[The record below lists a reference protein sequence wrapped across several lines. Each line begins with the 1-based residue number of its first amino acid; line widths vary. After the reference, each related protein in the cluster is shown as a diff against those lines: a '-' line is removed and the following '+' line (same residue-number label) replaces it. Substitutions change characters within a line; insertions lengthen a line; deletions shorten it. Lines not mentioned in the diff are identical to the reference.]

1 MLCSEISRQWAVMVA
16 HQTGSRGCQAMRH
29 HCFSRWPSWSWQMP
43 KRKKCRNLHRLH
55 CVPAGGLTGTGKVPL
70 VGKRRLDVASELH
83 HHHGQSCQWHS
94 CLLGA
99 GDSAAQQ
106 RSQSASRTQ
115 HCAHRASLGLAA
127 GRNIPILCSGGG
139 TPHVPAVLGPTGH
152 VIHESTAYAH
162 YLATEQD
169 VPASC
174 ILKETSSYD
183 TIGNAYFSIKT
194 HVLPA
199 GWR

>member
-1 MLCSEISRQWAVMVA
+1 MW
-16 HQTGSRGCQAMRH
+16 H
-29 HCFSRWPSWSWQMP
+29 
-43 KRKKCRNLHRLH
+43 
-55 CVPAGGLTGTGKVPL
+55 
-70 VGKRRLDVASELH
+70 
-83 HHHGQSCQWHS
+83 QSCTIIMVSPCQWCS

-99 GDSAAQQ
+99 GDFAAQHCN
-106 RSQSASRTQ
+106 QSASRYQYCT
-115 HCAHRASLGLAA
+115 HRPYLGLAA
-127 GRNIPILCSGGG
+127 GRDIPILCSGGG

-162 YLATEQD
+162 YLATERN

>member
-1 MLCSEISRQWAVMVA
+1 MWRQSCTIITVSPASGVHALIGINVLRVFL
-16 HQTGSRGCQAMRH
+16 QTLMPRGCFPFPHADSCCQIG
-29 HCFSRWPSWSWQMP
+29 WPICPQTP
-43 KRKKCRNLHRLH
+43 RL
-55 CVPAGGLTGTGKVPL
+55 CT
-70 VGKRRLDVASELH
+70 R
-83 HHHGQSCQWHS
+83 
-94 CLLGA
+94 
-99 GDSAAQQ
+99 
-106 RSQSASRTQ
+106 
-115 HCAHRASLGLAA
+115 RASLCLAA
-127 GRNIPILCSGGG
+127 GRDIPILCSGGG

-162 YLATEQD
+162 YLATERD

-194 HVLPA
+194 HVVPA